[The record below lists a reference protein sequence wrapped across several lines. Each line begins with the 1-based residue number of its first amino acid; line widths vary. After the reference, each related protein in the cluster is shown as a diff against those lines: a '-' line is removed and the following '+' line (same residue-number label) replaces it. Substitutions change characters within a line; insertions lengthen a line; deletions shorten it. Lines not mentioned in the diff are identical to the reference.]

1 MAINPSRDFIN
12 NRQSLKM
19 ALAAHDWWYRESD
32 DLEIYQAGRQAYE
45 ALERVLRQFKCP
57 FDMLTFHQFFSPGH
71 TTKLT
76 PAEKQ
81 AIEDWFNE

>member
-1 MAINPSRDFIN
+1 MKIEDIN
-12 NRQSLKM
+12 NRQSLKV

-32 DLEIYQAGRQAYE
+32 DLLIYQAGVRAYE
-45 ALERVLRQFKCP
+45 SFEWVLEQFKCP
-57 FDMLTFHQFFSPGH
+57 FKMITFHKFFSPGH
-71 TTKLT
+71 MTKLT